1 VIVHAAMTMLVLI
14 GLSAFVVDHG
24 VLWLGREQAQDA
36 ADAGAIA
43 GAIARAYD
51 DIDDPPSAASTG
63 IVHGSVT
70 EVVRRNPVWFNEA
83 FTTAGVS
90 YVCPPGA
97 ERCVRVDVYR
107 DGTESSVALPV
118 FFGPVLGI
126 TSQPVRATATAQ
138 VAVGNG
144 TTCLKPWAIPDK
156 WIEGSVPADD
166 NFKKQAAGPNRD
178 EYRPPTADPPGG
190 YAFPDDLGRL
200 LTLSFAH
207 PEGNEPI
214 TAGFLLPLV
223 LPGANTYEQNIAGCN
238 GQLVTFDRNIEVATS
253 AVEAATNAGFQAL
266 FDLEPAASWVDNNVN
281 SCAPV
286 CAPISPRLVALAV
299 FDVEQYEFMRVTG
312 NWAACVGFTGPS
324 GQCVK
329 VVNIVG
335 FFIQD
340 VAGGVITGRLAR
352 YPGRVWAD
360 SPTLTS
366 LSSFL
371 PAITLVR

>member
-1 VIVHAAMTMLVLI
+1 MIVQAAMTMLVLI

-24 VLWLGREQAQDA
+24 VLWLSREQAQNA

-51 DIDDPPSAASTG
+51 DIDASPSASTG
-63 IVHGSVT
+63 IVYDTVT

-83 FTTAGVS
+83 FTTFGLS
-90 YVCPPGA
+90 YACPPGA
-97 ERCVRVDVYR
+97 NRCVRVDVYR
-107 DGTESSVALPV
+107 DGTLGSVTLPV

-126 TSQPVRATATAQ
+126 TSQRVRATATAE

-166 NFKKQAAGPNRD
+166 NFKKHAAGPNPD
-178 EYRPPTADPPGG
+178 DYRPPSAEPPGG

-200 LTLSFAH
+200 VTLSFAH
-207 PEGNEPI
+207 PEDPSEPI
-214 TAGFLLPLV
+214 TAGFLLPLA

-238 GQLVTFDRNIEVATS
+238 GQLATFDQTIGVGTS
-253 AVEAATNAGFQAL
+253 AEEAATNAGFQAL

-299 FDVEQYEFMRVTG
+299 FDVEEYEFMRATG
-312 NWAACVGFTGPS
+312 NWACDTSAGPS
-324 GQCVK
+324 GQCVN

-335 FFIQD
+335 LFIQD

>member
-1 VIVHAAMTMLVLI
+1 VIVQAAMTMLVLI

-24 VLWLGREQAQDA
+24 VLWLSREQAQNA

-51 DIDDPPSAASTG
+51 NLEESPSASAG
-63 IVHGSVT
+63 VVFESVQQT
-70 EVVRRNPVWFNEA
+70 VAANPVWFDGNPPTFA
-83 FTTAGVS
+83 VS
-90 YVCPPGA
+90 YACPPNA
-97 ERCVRVDVYR
+97 DRCVKVDVHR
-107 DGTESSVALPV
+107 DGTLGSATLPV

-126 TSQPVRATATAQ
+126 TSQRVQATATAQ

-156 WIEGSVPADD
+156 WIEGSVPADN
-166 NFKKQAAGPNRD
+166 NFKKHAAGPNAD
-178 EYRPPTADPPGG
+178 DYRPPTANPPGG
-190 YAFPDDLGRL
+190 YAFPDDLGQL

-207 PEGNEPI
+207 PEANEPI

-223 LPGANTYEQNIAGCN
+223 LPGANTYEQNITGCN
-238 GQLVTFDRNIEVATS
+238 NQLATFDQTIAVGTS
-253 AVEAATNAGFQAL
+253 AEEPATNVGFQTL
-266 FDLEPAASWVDNNVN
+266 FDSDPAASWVNNNVN
-281 SCAPV
+281 GCAPV

-299 FDVEQYEFMRVTG
+299 FDVEQYEFMRAV
-312 NWAACVGFTGPS
+312 NWAGCGPITGPG

-335 FFIQD
+335 FFIQG

>member
-1 VIVHAAMTMLVLI
+1 VIVQAAITMLVLL

-24 VLWLGREQAQDA
+24 VLWLGREQAQNA

-51 DIDDPPSAASTG
+51 DIDAAPSASTG
-63 IVHGSVT
+63 IVHDTVT

-83 FTTAGVS
+83 FTTSGLS
-90 YVCPPGA
+90 YACPPGA
-97 ERCVRVDVYR
+97 DRCVKVDVFR
-107 DGTESSVALPV
+107 DGTSGSATLPV

-138 VAVGNG
+138 VAAGNG

-156 WIEGSVPADD
+156 WIERSVPADD
-166 NFKKQAAGPNRD
+166 NFKKHAAGPNPD
-178 EYRPPTADPPGG
+178 DYRPPTANPPGG
-190 YAFPDDLGRL
+190 YAFPDDLGQL
-200 LTLSFAH
+200 VTLSFAH
-207 PEGNEPI
+207 PEASEPI
-214 TAGFLLPLV
+214 TAGFLLPLD
-223 LPGANTYEQNIAGCN
+223 LPGTYEQNIAGCN
-238 GQLVTFDRNIEVATS
+238 GQMATFDQTIGVGTS
-253 AVEAATNAGFQAL
+253 AEEAATNAGFQAL
-266 FDLEPAASWVDNNVN
+266 FDLEPAASWVNNNVN

-299 FDVEQYEFMRVTG
+299 FDVEQYEFMRATG
-312 NWAACVGFTGPS
+312 NWAACAVTGPS

-335 FFIQD
+335 LFIED

-352 YPGRVWAD
+352 YPGRVWTD

>member
-1 VIVHAAMTMLVLI
+1 MIVQAAMTMLVLL

-24 VLWLGREQAQDA
+24 VLWLGREQAQNA

-51 DIDDPPSAASTG
+51 DLEDPPASGG
-63 IVHGSVT
+63 IVPESVT
-70 EVVRRNPVWFNEA
+70 EVVRRNPVWFNET
-83 FTTAGVS
+83 FTTSGVT
-90 YVCPPGA
+90 YPCPPGA
-97 ERCVRVDVYR
+97 QRCVRVEVYR
-107 DGTESSVALPV
+107 DGTANSVPLPV

-156 WIEGSVPADD
+156 WIEASLPADD
-166 NFKKQAAGPNRD
+166 NFKRQAAGPNPD
-178 EYRPPTADPPGG
+178 QYRPPTADPPGG
-190 YAFPDDLGRL
+190 YAFPDDLGSL
-200 LTLSFAH
+200 VTLSFAH
-207 PEGNEPI
+207 PEANEPI
-214 TAGFLLPLV
+214 KAGFLLPLV
-223 LPGANTYEQNIAGCN
+223 LPGTNTYDQNIAGCN
-238 GQLVTFDRNIEVATS
+238 GQLASFDQQIGVATS
-253 AVEAATNAGFQAL
+253 AFEAATNAGFQAL
-266 FDLEPAASWVDNNVN
+266 FDLEPGASWVDDNVS

-299 FDVEQYEFMRVTG
+299 FDVEQYEFMRATG
-312 NWAACVGFTGPS
+312 NWAACGGTSGPS

-335 FFIQD
+335 FFIQN

-352 YPGRVWAD
+352 YPGRVWMD